1 MYKKILLPT
10 DGSEN
15 AENAGKHALWLANVS
30 GAEIVVLNVFELYYP
45 RIAVLP
51 LSMTPG
57 DNEKLFEPLMEEAK
71 KLTNDFKSQLEKT
84 IEENNYGNIKIT
96 SMVKEGRPHKEIL
109 NIIKDEKIDLVVMG
123 ASGKHGL
130 DRITLGSV
138 TERVVRTA
146 RSSVMVIN

>member
-15 AENAGKHALWLANVS
+15 AEKAGKHALWLANVS
-30 GAEIVVLNVFELYYP
+30 GGEIIVLNIFELYYP
-45 RIAVLP
+45 QIAVLP

-57 DNEKLFEPLMEEAK
+57 DNEKLFEPLMEEGK
-71 KLTNDFKSQLEKT
+71 TLTNNFKSKLEKS

-96 SMVKEGRPHKEIL
+96 SMVKEGRPHQEIL
-109 NIIKDEKIDLVVMG
+109 NTIKDEEIDLVVMG
-123 ASGKHGL
+123 ASGRHGI

-138 TERVVRTA
+138 TERVVRSA
-146 RSSVMVIN
+146 KSPVLVIN